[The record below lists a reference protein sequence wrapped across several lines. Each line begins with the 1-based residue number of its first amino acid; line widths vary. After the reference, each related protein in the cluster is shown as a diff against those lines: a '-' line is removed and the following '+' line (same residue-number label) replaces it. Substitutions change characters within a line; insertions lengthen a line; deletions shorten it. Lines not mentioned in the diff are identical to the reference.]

1 MAEERLTKPRSGRTC
16 VRIAFSA
23 GQITIPQS
31 HDRRDR
37 SWAIPDGHQHGWLFA
52 RQMRT
57 FHPSRGLWSGG
68 PIGLRDARICR

>member
-37 SWAIPDGHQHGWLFA
+37 SWAIPDGHQHWGIGVL
-52 RQMRT
+52 
-57 FHPSRGLWSGG
+57 SG
-68 PIGLRDARICR
+68 PLQPA